1 MCNESLEIGYG
12 RATLNPPD
20 LSWSQ
25 KLSRAWSVL
34 GWESLEIDLS
44 VRVRW

>member
-12 RATLNPPD
+12 LATP
-20 LSWSQ
+20 SRWSR

-34 GWESLEIDLS
+34 GWESLEMDVS